1 MINSYI
7 IRVASQKGGVGKTT
21 ISVNLAIA
29 LQERGYRVLLLDA
42 DSTNPSVGFH
52 IGMEKSNIGYKQLL
66 YSKAKLR
73 DIISVHAPTGL
84 HVVTGTVN
92 SKPFIAGEGEIGRLI
107 RGLKQANYNFVI
119 VDTQPG
125 YYMQGIAKYV
135 DESLLVTTPDMPSCA
150 SIIRVT
156 KMLDDEK
163 AKHSLIINKVRDR
176 KYELHTREI
185 EEMYEGRV
193 IGSLPED
200 DIVPISIEEHIPAYI
215 MDYRNRFSKAVAQ
228 ASRYYANGN
237 EQYQERVSE
246 NNKKSFFKSVFKLRH
261 EHRVPRG

>member
-1 MINSYI
+1 MHRTRMDAARSFSFIFASFSRKDQSSRRVDVEQADI
-7 IRVASQKGGVGKTT
+7 CSPGAVAS
-21 ISVNLAIA
+21 
-29 LQERGYRVLLLDA
+29 
-42 DSTNPSVGFH
+42 
-52 IGMEKSNIGYKQLL
+52 
-66 YSKAKLR
+66 
-73 DIISVHAPTGL
+73 
-84 HVVTGTVN
+84 
-92 SKPFIAGEGEIGRLI
+92 AG
-107 RGLKQANYNFVI
+107 
-119 VDTQPG
+119 
-125 YYMQGIAKYV
+125 
-135 DESLLVTTPDMPSCA
+135 
-150 SIIRVT
+150 
-156 KMLDDEK
+156 
-163 AKHSLIINKVRDR
+163 DR